1 MKNEIKTRELK
12 ESARK
17 AKNLELYG
25 DHSDSCICCGKRQ
38 NDKKTEQKYVHMS
51 ESWLMVNTDKVN
63 DDGSITGHES
73 NSQGFFPIGNT
84 CSKKYPKEFIFEL
97 AGNIEEV
104 KEVEEVENV
113 EEVKEIKRVKK
124 SKGAKASK
132 KELSNNE
139 RKLILAEFIELLVQ
153 TGHDIKPYLCKHLGY
168 FDFDV
173 VSKSIKDLKK
183 QLEA

>member
-17 AKNLELYG
+17 AKN
-25 DHSDSCICCGKRQ
+25 
-38 NDKKTEQKYVHMS
+38 
-51 ESWLMVNTDKVN
+51 
-63 DDGSITGHES
+63 
-73 NSQGFFPIGNT
+73 
-84 CSKKYPKEFIFEL
+84 
-97 AGNIEEV
+97 IEEV
-104 KEVEEVENV
+104 EKV